1 MAQGSYLAREGAI
14 LNLLIPLLYPS
25 IWAKRFVD
33 TLEIIAW
40 LVVFSFDLLA
50 AVEID
55 IVLPAVPSLVLVGES
70 SVEGCSLYLIL
81 SLF

>member
-1 MAQGSYLAREGAI
+1 MT
-14 LNLLIPLLYPS
+14 YPS

-55 IVLPAVPSLVLVGES
+55 IVLPAVPEKC
-70 SVEGCSLYLIL
+70 VEIV
-81 SLF
+81 